1 MNFSRI
7 AVFAS
12 GGGSNLGALFEHF
25 AGGQAAETGA
35 IALVVSD
42 KNDSGALTRAR
53 ARGVATHVV
62 DDASDSA
69 SLQAV
74 LMEHTID
81 LVVLA
86 GWLKL
91 VPPAL
96 VSAWHGRMINVHPA
110 LLPAF
115 GGPGMFGMHVHRAVL
130 NSGAQLTGATVHF
143 VNEEFDRGAI
153 AAQWPVPVY
162 CNDTAETVAARVL
175 AVEHLLLPVV
185 TEALAAGTMTLGE
198 DLRVC
203 GHISRESAHSKV
215 RAARFTLSPETGADA
230 SPSSADA
237 VTVARAAFAYD
248 VARLFDT

>member
-25 AGGQAAETGA
+25 ASGQAAGVGT

-42 KNDSGALTRAR
+42 KSDAGALTRAR
-53 ARGVATHVV
+53 ARGVPTHVL

-69 SLQAV
+69 AVQAV
-74 LMEHTID
+74 LMEHAID
-81 LVVLA
+81 MVVLA

-96 VSAWHGRMINVHPA
+96 VIAWYGRMINVHPA

-115 GGPGMFGMHVHRAVL
+115 GGPGMFGMHVHRAVVD
-130 NSGAQLTGATVHF
+130 SGAQLSGATVHF

-162 CNDTAETVAARVL
+162 CNDTPETVAARVL

-185 TEALAAGTMTLGE
+185 TEALAAGTLSLGE
-198 DLRVC
+198 DSRVC
-203 GHISRESAHSKV
+203 GHISRESAHAKV
-215 RAARFTLSPETGADA
+215 RASRFSLSSDMLTDA
-230 SPSSADA
+230 SPSAADA